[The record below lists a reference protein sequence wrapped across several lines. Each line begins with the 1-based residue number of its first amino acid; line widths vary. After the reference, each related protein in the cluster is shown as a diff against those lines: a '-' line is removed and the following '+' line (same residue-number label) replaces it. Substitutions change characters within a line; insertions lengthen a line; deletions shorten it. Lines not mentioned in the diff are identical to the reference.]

1 MSAIR
6 YTPRAADMPN
16 PNRGQGGSYT
26 EIEVP
31 GDYEVKLESYK
42 NYDNTAKEG
51 GTKGWVF
58 TYSCETPSGGSVPF
72 TVYLPFSQM
81 WKIILH
87 FTALGSVVTEDE
99 GRDFDPEELL
109 NSVTAA
115 HIDFPRDQLNNPTSK
130 YREIRYVFPIPQD
143 SDIVEIIEA
152 STPEVVELPDE
163 VEEL

>member
-1 MSAIR
+1 
-6 YTPRAADMPN
+6 
-16 PNRGQGGSYT
+16 
-26 EIEVP
+26 
-31 GDYEVKLESYK
+31 
-42 NYDNTAKEG
+42 
-51 GTKGWVF
+51 
-58 TYSCETPSGGSVPF
+58 
-72 TVYLPFSQM
+72 
-81 WKIILH
+81 
-87 FTALGSVVTEDE
+87 LGSVVTEDE